1 MYDSIAGVNY
11 QEITL
16 CMTALLGPILPKD
29 YIMYDSIAGVNYQE
43 ITLCMTALLG
53 SITKRLHYV

>member
-16 CMTALLGPILPKD
+16 CMTALLGQ
-29 YIMYDSIAGVNYQE
+29 ANYQE
-43 ITLCMTALLG
+43 ITLL
-53 SITKRLHYV
+53 